1 MGEGACAQRMEL
13 WRKSLVMNRRKFLLS
28 SAGGALAAPFIVNAA
43 SKKPKI
49 RIGKIG
55 TKHAHASGKIQ
66 AIREQA
72 DTYELVGV
80 VEPDEARRKEV
91 AQSEAYRD
99 VTWMS
104 EEQLLDTKG
113 LKAVAIETEVSK
125 LVATGSRAIAA
136 GMHIHLD
143 KSPGDSLE
151 AFRKLLEQAEAG
163 ERIVQ
168 LGYFIRY
175 NPAFQFMFAAVEKG
189 WLGEIMEVDCMMGK
203 LGSEQTRRDIGLFPG
218 GGMFELA
225 GHVIDPIVHMLG
237 KPYSETA
244 YTRRTQSDDVADNQ
258 FAVFEFEKAIA
269 TVRINHMD
277 PFGFPRRRFQISGDK
292 GTIEIQQ
299 LESGNLT
306 LYLDEPHGTYKQGEQ
321 KLHMPP
327 KGGRYRGEFEDLAKA
342 IRGESALGWT
352 YAHDLS
358 VHETLLSASGMLEKR

>member
-1 MGEGACAQRMEL
+1 
-13 WRKSLVMNRRKFLLS
+13 MNRRKFLLS
-28 SAGGALAAPFIVNAA
+28 SAGVTLAAPFIVNAA
-43 SKKPKI
+43 SRKPKI
-49 RIGKIG
+49 RIGQIG

-66 AIREQA
+66 AIRDQA

-80 VEPDEARRKEV
+80 VESDEARRKEV
-91 AQSEAYRD
+91 AQSEAYRG

-104 EEQLLDTKG
+104 EEQLLNTKG
-113 LKAVAIETEVSK
+113 LNVVAIETEVSK

-151 AFRKLLEQAEAG
+151 AFRKLLEQAEASK
-163 ERIVQ
+163 RIVQ
-168 LGYFIRY
+168 LGYFLRY
-175 NPAFQFMFAAVEKG
+175 NPAFQFMYNAVEAG

-218 GGMFELA
+218 GGMFELG
-225 GHVIDPIVHMLG
+225 GHVIDSIVYILG

-244 YTRRTQSDDVADNQ
+244 YTLRTKSDGVADNQ
-258 FAVFEFEKAIA
+258 FAVFEFEKSIA

-299 LESGNLT
+299 IESGDLK
-306 LYLDEPHGTYKQGEQ
+306 LYLDEAHGKYASGASEL
-321 KLHMPP
+321 KLPP
-327 KGGRYRGEFEDLAKA
+327 KGGRYDKEFEDLAKT
-342 IRGESALGWT
+342 IRGEKELNWT
-352 YAHDLS
+352 YKHDMDT
-358 VHETLLSASGMLEKR
+358 HEALLSASGMSVDA